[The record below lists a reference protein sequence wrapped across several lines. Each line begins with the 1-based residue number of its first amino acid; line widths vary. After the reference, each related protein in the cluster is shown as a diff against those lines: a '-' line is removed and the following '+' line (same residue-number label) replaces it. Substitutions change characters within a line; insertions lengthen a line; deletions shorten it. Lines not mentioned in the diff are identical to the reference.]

1 VVQRANSVLV
11 MDIGVAMAGLGLASI
26 YPIFIAWLSHWYG
39 ERARKIGG
47 IMFALASL
55 GGAFSPWLVGFV
67 SKQTD
72 SLRIGLLVPMVSV
85 AVMLALVG
93 VLRREIHP

>member
-1 VVQRANSVLV
+1 
-11 MDIGVAMAGLGLASI
+11 
-26 YPIFIAWLSHWYG
+26 
-39 ERARKIGG
+39 
-47 IMFALASL
+47 MFALASL

-72 SLRIGLLVPMVSV
+72 SLRIGLLVPLVSV
-85 AVMLALVG
+85 GVMLVLVA